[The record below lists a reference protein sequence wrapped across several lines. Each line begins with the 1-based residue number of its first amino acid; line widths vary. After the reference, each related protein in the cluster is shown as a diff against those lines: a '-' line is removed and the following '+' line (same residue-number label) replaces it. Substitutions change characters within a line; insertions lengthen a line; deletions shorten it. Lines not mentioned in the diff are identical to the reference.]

1 MNVARHTSLETDVA
15 SLAEKVAASLGFEIV
30 LLEIKGGGSR
40 SVVRVYI
47 DQPAGITLNDCERF
61 SKRFGVVLDVEDL
74 IPSSYV
80 LEVSS
85 PGLDRPLTKD
95 TDFVRFAGK
104 TAKVRTRLAVEGQK
118 SHKGKILGVTGGRL
132 SLETSP
138 GKQVVEIAV
147 ADIEKANLVIEI

>member
-1 MNVARHTSLETDVA
+1 M
-15 SLAEKVAASLGFEIV
+15 AEKVADSMGFEIV
-30 LLEIKGGGSR
+30 LAEIKGGSGH
-40 SVVRVYI
+40 SVVRVFI
-47 DQPAGITLNDCERF
+47 DHPGGITLNDCERF

-85 PGLDRPLTKD
+85 PGLDRPLIKD
-95 TDFVRFAGK
+95 ADFRRFAGK
-104 TAKVRTRLAVEGQK
+104 TAKVRTRFAVEGQK
-118 SHKGKILGVTGGRL
+118 SHKGKILGVTEGRL

-138 GKQVVEIAV
+138 GKQVEIAI